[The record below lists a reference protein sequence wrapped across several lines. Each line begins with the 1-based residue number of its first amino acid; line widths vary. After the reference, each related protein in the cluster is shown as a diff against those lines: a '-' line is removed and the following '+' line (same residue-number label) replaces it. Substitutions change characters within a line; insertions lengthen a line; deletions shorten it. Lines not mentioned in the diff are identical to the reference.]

1 METDPLSDV
10 AHRILHRSQNC
21 LYSWGS
27 FLISNCRYRATAAEL
42 SKSKIQTCIP
52 STPDQPLSCSF
63 SSCRAFP
70 LTLLSLSVFFNG
82 LYPSL
87 NCPVPHSIRIYS
99 TPGNSSS
106 NGISS
111 RQYLRLALIELPPS
125 PRLFLRLHHFEIQQS
140 CQSPLSTLVSSAT
153 SSERRRSGIFSKSIS
168 NSCQSSI
175 KGSVLLRVRCRDL
188 LGSLAPE

>member
-87 NCPVPHSIRIYS
+87 HCPVPTLFGYILLREIHQAMVFP
-99 TPGNSSS
+99 PG
-106 NGISS
+106 
-111 RQYLRLALIELPPS
+111 QYLRLALIELPPS